1 MNKNDKS
8 ILLPEKKHVSFA
20 AKVKEN
26 RNEICPAHDWK
37 MNNVIL
43 VLCGLKRFQST
54 DIWKISKEAF
64 RVRISQETVRHSII
78 KVRTEEFL

>member
-8 ILLPEKKHVSFA
+8 ILLPEKKHASFA
-20 AKVKEN
+20 AKVKEH
-26 RNEICPAHDWK
+26 RTEICPVHDWK

-43 VLCGLKRFQST
+43 VFCGLKRFQGT
-54 DIWKISKEAF
+54 DMWRIPKEPF

-78 KVRTEEFL
+78 KVRTEESL